1 MGRILRYE
9 PARAFRALI
18 ISYRQDSLPRPQ
30 AYIYLILYA
39 RTPVQILASNG
50 VGGRRQTL
58 MLDLPYAMRIWK
70 PKDNK

>member
-9 PARAFRALI
+9 PARAFRALL
-18 ISYRQDSLPRPQ
+18 ISYRQDRCPRS
-30 AYIYLILYA
+30 YFYLIFYA
-39 RTPVQILASNG
+39 RTPVQISASNG

-58 MLDLPYAMRIWK
+58 MLDLPYAMRLWK